1 MTIGKMINGE
11 RLAKDW
17 RLGMT
22 IGQRIREAR
31 LAKGWTQRELAR
43 AMGYTEPYIS
53 RVECAKASPSS
64 RALMAFERALGTRIV
79 K

>member
-1 MTIGKMINGE
+1 
-11 RLAKDW
+11 
-17 RLGMT
+17 MT

-31 LAKGWTQRELAR
+31 LAKGWTQRDLAK
-43 AMGYTEPYIS
+43 AMGYTESYIS
-53 RVECAKASPSS
+53 RIERDVYAPSS